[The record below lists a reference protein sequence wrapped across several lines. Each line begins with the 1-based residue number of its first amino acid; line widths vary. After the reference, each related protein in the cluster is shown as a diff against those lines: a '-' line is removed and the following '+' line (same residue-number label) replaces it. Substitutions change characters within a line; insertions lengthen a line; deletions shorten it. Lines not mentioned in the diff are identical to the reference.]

1 MWRADPGPCVAPAV
15 PWGDHPDD
23 IEYERMLKAMPK
35 KILLC
40 RELIMKDSQLEKVS
54 KRLGKIDFSI
64 VVWKL
69 SEYSQSSGFGEAA
82 ASYVKVYYE
91 LKLEKKVLNL
101 FQTAGCTL
109 DAVEATPVDPKS
121 SSAYEQ
127 DIMYFPNSVFYRDG
141 VMEGDQTDKK
151 FSVLPE
157 EGKPTVLNITA
168 ALGPPGP
175 SFLRSAVG
183 WEEGPPPEATI

>member
-40 RELIMKDSQLEKVS
+40 RELIMKDSQLEKVC
-54 KRLGKIDFSI
+54 KRLGKIDFSV

-82 ASYVKVYYE
+82 ASYVKV
-91 LKLEKKVLNL
+91 LNRKKRTRGLHEHACTRKCT
-101 FQTAGCTL
+101 QTQRQ
-109 DAVEATPVDPKS
+109 ATSKHLRTAHRMKRHS
-121 SSAYEQ
+121 T
-127 DIMYFPNSVFYRDG
+127 DIGAD
-141 VMEGDQTDKK
+141 
-151 FSVLPE
+151 
-157 EGKPTVLNITA
+157 
-168 ALGPPGP
+168 
-175 SFLRSAVG
+175 
-183 WEEGPPPEATI
+183 